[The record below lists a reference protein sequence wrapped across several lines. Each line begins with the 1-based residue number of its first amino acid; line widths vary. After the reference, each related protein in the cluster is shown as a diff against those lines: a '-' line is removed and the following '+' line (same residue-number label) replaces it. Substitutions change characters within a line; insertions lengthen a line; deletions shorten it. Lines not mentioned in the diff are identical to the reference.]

1 MFLRFRPVY
10 CENSALIL
18 SKRLA
23 LCEDY
28 SGEKLQLLP
37 TGKFISDL
45 FSWKLLQ
52 RPSGG
57 EKKGASVRVCTRH
70 CVYCECVCARVWLS
84 HCFLVVLHATIYVVR
99 EHVNRGGRACGC
111 FFFVCSLFSL
121 SSCCSWPHVQYLLLS
136 FFFVLFLQIE

>member
-57 EKKGASVRVCTRH
+57 ENKGASVRVCACH

-99 EHVNRGGRACGC
+99 EHVNRGGRECGC
-111 FFFVCSLFSL
+111 FFLCVHCFLCPLVAVDPMFHIFS
-121 SSCCSWPHVQYLLLS
+121 SV
-136 FFFVLFLQIE
+136 FFFVFVFAN